1 MILIAIFVFIFLVGF
16 SLFTA
21 VLGSS
26 FLRKHARTVLKRKG
40 RTHPTGELSERKIG
54 ERFRSGYREGVEEIA
69 EEQRAREQA
78 AVVPAAYAPPVRSQ
92 KRTGMWV
99 LISVGIAVVLAVM
112 FFFGY
117 ERVGEFYSRPRLIFC
132 EDVDYIKLKPIGSST
147 AFTRG
152 NVTIFVKSGETLDA
166 GSATVEISRLG
177 PEGPEYY
184 DEKTIPIRPHWTSF
198 SLNVLFDRTGSY
210 SVKILKEDGNLLGER
225 ALFIVPDSY
234 AYRAVPKP

>member
-1 MILIAIFVFIFLVGF
+1 MMLIAIFVLIFLVGF

-40 RTHPTGELSERKIG
+40 RTHPTRELSEREMG
-54 ERFRSGYREGVEEIA
+54 ERFRSEYREGVEEIA

-78 AVVPAAYAPPVRSQ
+78 GVVPAAYAPPVRLQ

-99 LISVGIAVVLAVM
+99 LISVVIAVVLVIM

-147 AFTRG
+147 TFTRG
-152 NVTIFVKSGETLDA
+152 NVTIFIKSGETLDA
-166 GSATVEISRLG
+166 GSATLEISRIG

-184 DEKTIPIRPHWTSF
+184 DEKTVPIRPHWTSF
-198 SLNVLFDRTGSY
+198 SLKVLFDRTGSY
-210 SVKILKEDGNLLGER
+210 SVKVLKEDGNLLGEKT
-225 ALFIVPDSY
+225 LFIVPDSY